1 MSIMIYF
8 VETLKEVLSDK
19 GISLLQFSKDIGM
32 PANTLYNLKLYN
44 PTVDNALK
52 IVDYFSSSLD
62 YFERKCDTFK
72 CAFEYQSNFY
82 ECLRG
87 EMEKQNI
94 SISKICKDLNF
105 SYTTLERWAKGIL
118 PTYENLIRI
127 SNYLD
132 CSIDEILGRFYKKI

>member
-1 MSIMIYF
+1 MNSIHY
-8 VETLKEVLSDK
+8 LN
-19 GISLLQFSKDIGM
+19 LL
-32 PANTLYNLKLYN
+32 L
-44 PTVDNALK
+44 
-52 IVDYFSSSLD
+52 
-62 YFERKCDTFK
+62 E
-72 CAFEYQSNFY
+72 
-82 ECLRG
+82 